1 MDRVLVKEEEYLAVP
16 ERGMSA
22 YRAHSMTQPH
32 KARQALRDAYE
43 GKIDP
48 LICYYC
54 GVGSV
59 PTAQIIAQ
67 MRAGMV
73 WIDWE
78 HASMGIETMTSV
90 SDLLPDVADW
100 KLTD

>member
-1 MDRVLVKEEEYLAVP
+1 
-16 ERGMSA
+16 
-22 YRAHSMTQPH
+22 MTQPH
-32 KARQALRDAYE
+32 KARHALRNAYE

-59 PTAQIIAQ
+59 PTARIMAQ
-67 MRAGMV
+67 MGADMV
-73 WIDWE
+73 WVDWE
-78 HASMGIETMTSV
+78 HASMGVETMTSV
-90 SDLLPDVADW
+90 GSNLLPDVAGW